1 MLWHKGWLETR
12 FRMLFAAGFMGVIL
26 TLQYSQ
32 RASPQGV
39 RGIVQFSIP
48 SFVAGVCAML
58 AGAGITTQ
66 PTLRVSKGIHGSTL
80 FTLSLPVSRFRL
92 LAVRA
97 SIGWLEAIV
106 VIGAFCFES
115 WLLSPAL
122 RGMAT
127 GADMFRHA
135 GALAGCASAI
145 YCLSVLLGTLVD
157 DQVRVWCTLMATG
170 VLWWLSGRGTLPAFA
185 DIIRGMSKG
194 SPLIAHTMPWST
206 MGFSVG
212 VAAVLLFVALKVV
225 QAREY

>member
-1 MLWHKGWLETR
+1 MLWRKGWLETR
-12 FRMLFAAGFMGVIL
+12 FRLLFAAVFMGLIL

-48 SFVAGVCAML
+48 SFVAAVCAML
-58 AGAGITTQ
+58 AGSGVTTQ
-66 PTLRVSKGIHGSTL
+66 PTLLVSRGIHGSTL

-92 LAVRA
+92 LAVRT
-97 SIGWLEAIV
+97 SIGWLEAIA

-122 RGMAT
+122 REMAT
-127 GADMFRHA
+127 AADMFRHA
-135 GALAGCASAI
+135 GALAGCAFAI
-145 YCLSVLLGTLVD
+145 YCFSVLLATLVD

-170 VLWWLSGRGTLPAFA
+170 VLWWLSARGALPAFA

-194 SPLIAHTMPWST
+194 SPLIAHTMPWSA

-212 VAAVLLFVALKVV
+212 LAAVLFFAALKVA